1 MDPFKFGQVVS
12 GKDFCPRPDLIKQV
26 RNYIKQGQNLYVQ
39 GERRIGKTSLI
50 YEVCHHLKN
59 YRTVYVD
66 LFGIKSSD
74 ILAKRIVKA
83 IISMEQKESGFFS
96 KMFEKFSHLRPTFT
110 VEPMTGLPS
119 ISLDAAV
126 KMTPDDIET
135 VLDLIAA
142 MQTPKKPVVVV
153 FDEFQDILKLK
164 DADETLAMMRSK
176 IQFQSNIP
184 YVFAGS
190 LRNKM
195 DEIFIDPESP
205 FFKSAVLVAVGPLS
219 ETSFK
224 NFIIKRFKNG
234 GRSINAN
241 SLDRIFEIAGNISG
255 DIQQLCS
262 ALWSISTTGD
272 SIEQNSIPKAVELIF
287 AREAKIYET
296 DIITISEQ
304 QFKCLAG
311 IARYGGRALTSSQF
325 LMKIGIP
332 SSASVLKALE
342 RLIQLRI
349 LLKSGDEYKFTNPFF
364 RAWLLYKNF

>member
-12 GKDFCPRPDLIKQV
+12 GNDFCPRPDLTKSV
-26 RNYIKQGQNLYVQ
+26 MNYIKQGQNIYVQ

-50 YEVCHHLKN
+50 YETCRRLKK
-59 YRTVYVD
+59 YRTVYID
-66 LFGIKSSD
+66 LFGVKSSD

-83 IISMEQKESGFFS
+83 IISMEQKESGLFS
-96 KMFEKFSHLRPTFT
+96 KIFKTFSHLRPSFT
-110 VEPMTGLPS
+110 VDPITGLPS

-135 VLDLIAA
+135 VLDLITEI
-142 MQTPKKPVVVV
+142 QTSQKPVVVV

-164 DADETLAMMRSK
+164 DAPETLAIMRSK

-184 YVFAGS
+184 YIFAGS

-195 DEIFIDPESP
+195 DEIFIGPESP
-205 FFKSAVLVAVGPLS
+205 FFKSAVLVAVGPLA

-224 NFIIKRFKNG
+224 NYIVKRFNDG
-234 GRSINAN
+234 GRSINADALN
-241 SLDRIFEIAGNISG
+241 RVFELAGNISG

-262 ALWSISTTGD
+262 ALWSTSDTGET
-272 SIEQNSIPKAVELIF
+272 IEQNNIAKAVELIF
-287 AREAKIYET
+287 AREAKVYEA
-296 DIITISEQ
+296 DINTISDQ
-304 QFKCLAG
+304 QFRCLTG
-311 IARYGGRALTSSQF
+311 IARHGGKALTSSRF
-325 LMKIGIP
+325 LMNIGIP

-349 LLKSGDEYKFTNPFF
+349 ILKRGDEYKFTNPFF

>member
-12 GKDFCPRPDLIKQV
+12 GKDFCPRPDLTKRV
-26 RNYIKQGQNLYVQ
+26 RDQIKQGQNIYVQ

-50 YEVCHHLKN
+50 YEACRRLKK

-83 IISMEQKESGFFS
+83 IISMEQKESGLFS
-96 KMFEKFSHLRPTFT
+96 KIFKTFSHLRPSFT
-110 VEPMTGLPS
+110 IDPVTGLPS
-119 ISLDAAV
+119 ISLDATV

-135 VLDLIAA
+135 VLDLIVA
-142 MQTPKKPVVVV
+142 MQTAKKPIVVV

-164 DADETLAMMRSK
+164 DAHETLAIMRSK

-184 YVFAGS
+184 YIFAGS

-205 FFKSAVLVAVGPLS
+205 FFKSAVLVAVGPLT

-224 NFIIKRFKNG
+224 DFIVKRFKDG
-234 GRSINAN
+234 GRNINADA
-241 SLDRIFEIAGNISG
+241 LDRIFEIAGNVSG

-262 ALWSISTTGD
+262 ALWTISNNGD
-272 SIEQNSIPKAVELIF
+272 SIEQDNIPKAVELIF
-287 AREAKIYET
+287 AREAKVYET
-296 DIITISEQ
+296 DINIISEQ
-304 QFKCLAG
+304 QFRCLTG
-311 IARYGGRALTSSQF
+311 IARYGGKALTSSRF
-325 LMKIGIP
+325 LMNIGIP

-349 LLKSGDEYKFTNPFF
+349 ILKSGDEYKFTNPFF

>member
-12 GKDFCPRPDLIKQV
+12 GEDFCPRPDLTKRV
-26 RNYIKQGQNLYVQ
+26 RDYIKQGQNIYVQ
-39 GERRIGKTSLI
+39 GKRRIGKTSLI
-50 YEVCHHLKN
+50 YEACRRLKK
-59 YRTVYVD
+59 YRTIYVD
-66 LFGIKSSD
+66 LFGAKSSD

-83 IISMEQKESGFFS
+83 IISMEQKESGVFS
-96 KMFEKFSHLRPTFT
+96 KMFKTFSHLRPSFT
-110 VEPMTGLPS
+110 IDPITGLPS
-119 ISLDAAV
+119 ISLDATV

-135 VLDLIAA
+135 VLDLIAE
-142 MQTPKKPVVVV
+142 MQTSKKPVVVV

-164 DADETLAMMRSK
+164 DAHETLAVMRSK

-205 FFKSAVLVAVGPLS
+205 FFKSAVLVAVGPLA

-224 NFIIKRFKNG
+224 NYIVKRFKNG
-234 GRSINAN
+234 ERDINAN
-241 SLDRIFEIAGNISG
+241 ALDRIFEIAGDVSG

-262 ALWSISTTGD
+262 ALWITSDTGD
-272 SIEQNSIPKAVELIF
+272 SIEQDNIPKALELIF
-287 AREAKIYET
+287 AREAKVYET
-296 DIITISEQ
+296 DINTISDQ
-304 QFKCLAG
+304 QFRCLNG
-311 IARYGGRALTSSQF
+311 IARYGGKALTSSRF
-325 LMKIGIP
+325 LMNIGIP

-349 LLKSGDEYKFTNPFF
+349 LLKNGDEYKFTNPFF